1 MSLIF
6 DFAAG
11 AIATAVVVMPGIVA
25 GARKERERAARE
37 KLLAQIAR
45 ENEEKARI
53 EAETARV
60 EEEARGIVRGA
71 HMALEAQKAAGY
83 GPWLTCL
90 LRRALDQGRRV
101 TPGIALQAV
110 RMCLSDLAGSRY
122 NLQCLYD
129 AQAALENLGA

>member
-1 MSLIF
+1 MSIEMILIL
-6 DFAAG
+6 G
-11 AIATAVVVMPGIVA
+11 AIALEIPLAKAIERKARQEQEERAGIL
-25 GARKERERAARE
+25 ARKALQES
-37 KLLAQIAR
+37 
-45 ENEEKARI
+45 
-53 EAETARV
+53 ETARV
-60 EEEARGIVRGA
+60 EEEARGIVKAA

-90 LRRALDQGRRV
+90 LRRAGEPGRRV

-129 AQAALENLGA
+129 AQAALEEMTGAGE

>member
-1 MSLIF
+1 MSIEMILIL
-6 DFAAG
+6 G
-11 AIATAVVVMPGIVA
+11 AIALEIPLAKAIERKARQEQEERAGIL
-25 GARKERERAARE
+25 ARKALQES
-37 KLLAQIAR
+37 
-45 ENEEKARI
+45 
-53 EAETARV
+53 ETARV
-60 EEEARGIVRGA
+60 EEEARGIVKAA

-90 LRRALDQGRRV
+90 LRRAGEPGRRV

>member
-1 MSLIF
+1 MSIEMILIL
-6 DFAAG
+6 G
-11 AIATAVVVMPGIVA
+11 AIALEIPLAKAIERKARQEQEERAGIL
-25 GARKERERAARE
+25 ARKA
-37 KLLAQIAR
+37 LQ
-45 ENEEKARI
+45 
-53 EAETARV
+53 EADAARV
-60 EEEARGIVRGA
+60 EEEARGIVKAA

-90 LRRALDQGRRV
+90 LRRAGEPGRRV

-129 AQAALENLGA
+129 AQAALEEMTGAGE